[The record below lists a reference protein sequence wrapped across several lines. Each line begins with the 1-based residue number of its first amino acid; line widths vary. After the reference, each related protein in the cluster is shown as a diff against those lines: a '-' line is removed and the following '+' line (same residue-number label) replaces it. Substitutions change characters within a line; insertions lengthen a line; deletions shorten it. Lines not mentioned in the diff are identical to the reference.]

1 MSSDLTAPPAAPAH
15 VDHVEHLEPG
25 SALPPP
31 TPEVNPARGGRV
43 VTLLQR
49 YWATTLLVAGVL
61 VAGLATGALWRP
73 IEQGSRL
80 HDQVAYGLPALLE
93 GRWSTIF
100 TGAFFTPRLVI
111 YIPVLLL
118 LILAAGTYE
127 RRVGHWRT
135 LLVVIGGQALGALVT
150 AGFLRIFTDSGW
162 TWAVELGRET
172 DLGIS
177 AGGYAVIAALTAVMQ
192 PVWRRR
198 VRVGLSAFL
207 VVMVFESGL
216 LWDVEHL
223 AAWTIGLVAGPFLVG
238 RRPQLP
244 RLGFGPRTQRALV
257 ALIIAVSAV
266 ASLIDAA
273 FPGNGGPFHT
283 GDIDREHPT
292 SVTLVIIVSAILRL
306 IAADGLRRG
315 RRVAW
320 VFVTALFG
328 VSFVG
333 LFFVEPSAER
343 TAHFF
348 IVGGQLLLLLAT
360 YRAFTARSRR
370 KSLRIVARRLFIVAV
385 CLFAYTALGFWA
397 LKEEFVPEAT
407 PADMIGEFFSRLV
420 FQPSGNIE
428 PQTRA
433 ADWFVTSIGAV
444 WIVTIIITGV
454 GLIYQSR
461 RPRPI
466 PDEDTRLRAL
476 LSKYPSSSIAWMLTW
491 KGNTIWFSTD
501 GETAIGYRIVGSV
514 ALCLGDPV
522 GPLGTRAAAL
532 KEFDEYCFRHG
543 WLPCLF
549 AAGTA
554 TAEAAPDLGWKAVQ
568 VAEDG
573 VVHLEHLEFKGKQWQ
588 DIRTAINKA
597 GKQDVRLVV
606 TKWADAKPVVTDQLT
621 VISGAW
627 VADKSLPE
635 MGFTLGGLE
644 EADDPAVRLHLAVD
658 ADETIEGFTSWM
670 PVSENDEVRG
680 WTLDLMRRRDQGFRP
695 VMEFMIGASAMQ
707 LKEEGYRFISLSAAP
722 LAKAPDSLSGNSDQ
736 KVLQKLLD
744 FLGDALEPYYGFQS
758 LFAFK
763 RKFQPELLPMYLVYP
778 DETALAEI
786 GIAVARA
793 YMPDA
798 TLKDWV
804 SMTAQMLRPHKE
816 LPPPTPAPAP
826 TPQAATT

>member
-1 MSSDLTAPPAAPAH
+1 MSSDLTTPAAA
-15 VDHVEHLEPG
+15 VDHAEPVG
-25 SALPPP
+25 PGVDVP
-31 TPEVNPARGGRV
+31 TPTAPAGPARRGRV
-43 VTLLQR
+43 PRLLR
-49 YWATTLLVAGVL
+49 HYWATTLLIAAVL
-61 VAGLATGALWRP
+61 IAGLVTGALWRP
-73 IEQGSRL
+73 IEKGSQL
-80 HDQVAYGLPALLE
+80 HDQVAYGLPSLRE
-93 GRWSTIF
+93 GRWSTLI
-100 TGAFFTPRLVI
+100 TGAFFTPRLII

-118 LILAAGTYE
+118 LMIAAGTYE

-135 LLVVIGGQALGALVT
+135 LVVVIGGQALGVLIT
-150 AGFLRIFTDSGW
+150 AGFLRVFSDSGW

-207 VVMVFESGL
+207 IVMVLDSGL

-223 AAWTIGLVAGPFLVG
+223 AAWTVGLIAGPLLVG
-238 RRPQLP
+238 RRPQRPTLD
-244 RLGFGPRTQRALV
+244 FGPRTQRALV
-257 ALIIAVSAV
+257 ALIIAVTAV
-266 ASLIDAA
+266 ASLIEAA

-283 GDIDREHPT
+283 GGEDREHPT
-292 SVTLVIIVSAILRL
+292 SVTLVIIIFAIMRL

-315 RRVAW
+315 RRMAW
-320 VFVTALFG
+320 LFVTVLFA
-328 VSFVG
+328 VSFIG

-343 TAHFF
+343 TANFI
-348 IVGGQLLLLLAT
+348 IVGAQLALLLGT
-360 YRAFTARSRR
+360 YRAFTVRTRQ
-370 KSLRIVARRLFIVAV
+370 KSLRRVARRLLVVAS
-385 CLFAYTALGFWA
+385 CLFVYTVVGFWA

-461 RPRPI
+461 RPRPV
-466 PDEDTRLRAL
+466 PEASTRLREL
-476 LSKYPSSSIAWMLTW
+476 LSKYPSSSIEWMLTW
-491 KGNTIWFSTD
+491 KGNTIWLSAD

-522 GPLGTRAAAL
+522 GPPDRRAGAL
-532 KEFDEYCFRHG
+532 KEFDDYCFRHG
-543 WLPCLF
+543 WIPCLF
-549 AAGTA
+549 AAGTE
-554 TAEAAPDLGWKAVQ
+554 TAAAAPDLGWKAVQ

-606 TKWADAKPVVTDQLT
+606 TQWADAKPVVRDQLT

-635 MGFTLGGLE
+635 MGFTLGGLA

-670 PVSENDEVRG
+670 PVSDNDQVVG

-695 VMEFMIGASAMQ
+695 VMEFMIGASALQ
-707 LKEEGYRFISLSAAP
+707 LKEEGFRFISLSAAP

-804 SMTAQMLRPHKE
+804 SMTGEMLRPHKE
-816 LPPPTPAPAP
+816 AQSV
-826 TPQAATT
+826 PQTASA